1 MNPSCRS
8 WFRDHCRFWWQRPVV
23 EHTARPPER
32 QGCET
37 VASETTV
44 DFADDGQL
52 VEALRRRDETAFV
65 WLLDRY
71 NASLRRVATNFVRT
85 GASADEVVQETWLA
99 VLAGIDRF
107 EMRSTVKTWVFR
119 ILMNVARTRGVR
131 EHRNVPFS
139 DLAPERG
146 EDAPSFAPDRF
157 RSGLRL
163 YRGHWDRGPEP
174 WEEQPAE
181 RLEAAET
188 LATVRGA
195 IAQLPDRQ
203 RAVVTLRDIDG
214 WTAAEVCDL
223 LELSEAN
230 QRVLLHRGRARIRQ
244 AVEDAYG
251 GRGS

>member
-1 MNPSCRS
+1 MVS
-8 WFRDHCRFWWQRPVV
+8 H
-23 EHTARPPER
+23 A
-32 QGCET
+32 
-37 VASETTV
+37 AV
-44 DFADDGQL
+44 DFSDDGQL
-52 VEALRRRDETAFV
+52 VEALRRRDEAAFV

-71 NASLRRVATNFVRT
+71 DASLRRVARTFVRT

-99 VLAGIDRF
+99 VVTGIDRF

-119 ILMNVARTRGVR
+119 ILMNVARTRSVR

-139 DLAPERG
+139 DLAAEAG

-181 RLEAAET
+181 RLEAAEA
-188 LATVRGA
+188 LATVRRA
-195 IAQLPDRQ
+195 IAALPDRQ

-223 LELSEAN
+223 LEVSEAN
-230 QRVLLHRGRARIRQ
+230 QRVLLHRGRGRVRQ
-244 AVEDAYG
+244 ALEDAYLAAPV
-251 GRGS
+251 